1 MRRQTFGTRI
11 QGQDVDSASPR
22 RACKRLLL
30 AGLAMAALSAC
41 ESTPHRPTHVAAP
54 MTGRNVGVLL
64 PLSGPNAGLG
74 QEMLVAARMAMN
86 TPTAPTL
93 DVHDTAAVGG
103 GAAVAAKA
111 AIAAGDGLILGPLT
125 ANETTQAAAVT
136 APVSIPMLAFTSDMS
151 VAQPD
156 VWTLGIAP
164 EQQVRRMVALAMQK
178 GRQHFAAF
186 LPDNR
191 LGHALG
197 QALAQVCE
205 ENGLQAPQIMFHDGT
220 QNTITAN
227 LNTLSAYDSRIATV
241 PQPAPAEKAANKA
254 IESLP
259 ASEALDPINPDGAQ
273 LPQSTQDST
282 TLPPALNIA
291 KDIPPAPFDALLLG
305 DTGLQLGM
313 IINALGQM
321 HVDSAHVQIMGP
333 GLWGAFASK
342 LSALQGAWYA
352 APDPASRQAFI
363 QQFMATY
370 HHMPTPLADLTY
382 DAAALVKTLDQNRP
396 AGSTN
401 GYSVQALTRPDGFG
415 GVDGVFG
422 FTADGKTRRD
432 LAVFQILPSGGSVMV
447 APPAG
452 KLGRDTN

>member
-1 MRRQTFGTRI
+1 MLT
-11 QGQDVDSASPR
+11 
-22 RACKRLLL
+22 
-30 AGLAMAALSAC
+30 GLAVATLSAC
-41 ESTPHRPTHVAAP
+41 ASTPGRRAPHVTAP
-54 MTGRNVGVLL
+54 PAGRNVGVLL
-64 PLSGPNAGLG
+64 PLSGVNAGLG

-93 DVHDTAAVGG
+93 DVHDTAAPGSSATAAAQ
-103 GAAVAAKA
+103 AAV
-111 AIAAGDGLILGPLT
+111 AAGDGLILGPLT
-125 ANETTQAAAVT
+125 ADETMQAAAVT
-136 APVSIPMLAFTSDMS
+136 TPVSVPMLALTSDMS
-151 VAQPD
+151 VARPD

-197 QALAQVCE
+197 QALTQVCE

-241 PQPAPAEKAANKA
+241 PQPDPAEKAANKTV
-254 IESLP
+254 ESLP
-259 ASEALDPINPDGAQ
+259 ASEALDPIHPDGASP
-273 LPQSTQDST
+273 LPQATQDST
-282 TLPPALNIA
+282 TLPPPLNISQ
-291 KDIPPAPFDALLLG
+291 DIPPAPFDALLLG

-363 QQFMATY
+363 QQFMAAY

-396 AGSTN
+396 AGSAN

-422 FTADGKTRRD
+422 LMEDGKTRRD
-432 LAVFQILPSGGSVMV
+432 LAVFQILPSGGGVMI

-452 KLGRDTN
+452 KLGHDGN